1 MENVLIY
8 KTVEA
13 NGLIK
18 SGPVQNPDNSQPLG
32 IWACPDFGSPLY
44 KIYVLDPH
52 CTKFM

>member
-1 MENVLIY
+1 M
-8 KTVEA
+8 VEA